1 MGHPARALPAT
12 MFGKELFLTIFV
24 YPHLHS
30 EASVGKKITYIG
42 GLKVNTIYLKL
53 RLTLSK
59 RKWKSNWMHAK
70 LDTNIIWNV
79 YFLKISLFPYG
90 ERKLKS

>member
-1 MGHPARALPAT
+1 
-12 MFGKELFLTIFV
+12 
-24 YPHLHS
+24 
-30 EASVGKKITYIG
+30 
-42 GLKVNTIYLKL
+42 LKVNTIYLKL

-90 ERKLKS
+90 ERKLKSWVSEMMKVALYAQEKSTE